1 MLTDQRLRYT
11 QRVDQFMHTTLR
23 FPQLQHDGDAY
34 RCGQRTQQLAGGV
47 ENFPRWG
54 CGGGRMSRGAA
65 GAVLMM
71 TDQVVDGDRRS
82 GGRRHI

>member
-47 ENFPRWG
+47 ENSEFVNLNEAP
-54 CGGGRMSRGAA
+54 S
-65 GAVLMM
+65 
-71 TDQVVDGDRRS
+71 S
-82 GGRRHI
+82 GIY